1 MIQPRGNPQDGPFIT
16 NSNSPC
22 GDDTYTPMESGDD
35 GGLATGAYQPNPEP
49 AFDGAGNAQA
59 RGIFKPLNFQ
69 GIAYGGSTNEVD
81 PQTGKDVAAPSFAV
95 TSTGKLTGNVESV
108 SVAWN
113 NQHFNQGA
121 PKPDGS
127 TPGLTQTPHG
137 TLDTATNAFEFE
149 WTSTISGGPFDGFT
163 GLWHLEGTFAPNAR
177 PSAPA
182 SSGSSEVSAQSNDGS
197 TSEVAAAGASGGSDS
212 GSSLGSSSAKA
223 KSLPNTGPAV
233 PSWLVWLFIVNGF
246 VFGLAWIKARRPAWR
261 AR

>member
-1 MIQPRGNPQDGPFIT
+1 MATRIARCAVAATAAFSLIGPVAHASVPRPIPTDLVLGTDSGLDQQESASDDTGTELDGIFELAAGRCTNSGGVTSGSYFRMIQPRGNPQDGPFIT

-127 TPGLTQTPHG
+127 TPARDFRHCDERLRVRVDQHDLRRTVRRFHRVV
-137 TLDTATNAFEFE
+137 
-149 WTSTISGGPFDGFT
+149 
-163 GLWHLEGTFAPNAR
+163 APR
-177 PSAPA
+177 RDVRS
-182 SSGSSEVSAQSNDGS
+182 QR
-197 TSEVAAAGASGGSDS
+197 AA
-212 GSSLGSSSAKA
+212 LGS
-223 KSLPNTGPAV
+223 
-233 PSWLVWLFIVNGF
+233 GF
-246 VFGLAWIKARRPAWR
+246 VRIQ
-261 AR
+261 